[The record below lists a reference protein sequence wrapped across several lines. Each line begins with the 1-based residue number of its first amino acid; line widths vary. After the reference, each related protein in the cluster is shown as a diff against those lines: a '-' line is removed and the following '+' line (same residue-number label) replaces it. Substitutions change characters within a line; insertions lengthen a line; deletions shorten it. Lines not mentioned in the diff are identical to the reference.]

1 MEKQTRVNKYKD
13 LREEMKEE
21 VAINRQAIETPVDED
36 DDFLAFIPKTEKPHL
51 EDTLM
56 EPLSYETL
64 KQDNDEIMHALNE
77 AKVNVGKEQYN
88 TRLDI
93 LSKIKQDETDHIPAH
108 VYQNEDFTKGHIEEE
123 PQKKMT
129 LLEKLAAM
137 SPEEDAEEL
146 RKFEEGLT
154 VADLMKEKKKVKKEQ
169 VVKDPVKKTIVEE
182 PEDQDYD
189 DDDYNYGY
197 EENDDEGEGESKLVT
212 ILNYVIIVFI
222 VIFVVLAFFI
232 AKQLFF

>member
-1 MEKQTRVNKYKD
+1 MKMEKQTRINKYKD

-21 VAINRQAIETPVDED
+21 VAIDRHVFDEQNED
-36 DDFLAFIPKTEKPHL
+36 DDEFLAFLPKQEKVDI

-64 KQDNDEIMHALNE
+64 NKDNDEVKQAINE
-77 AKVNVGKEQYN
+77 AKINVGKEQYN

-93 LSKIKQDETDHIPAH
+93 LNKIKSDDSDYVAAHEYQTQDFSNGHVVNET
-108 VYQNEDFTKGHIEEE
+108 
-123 PQKKMT
+123 PQKKMS

-146 RKFEEGLT
+146 KRYEEDLT
-154 VADLMKEKKKVKKEQ
+154 VADMMKAKKKAKPIVEKKKTVIEKKIIKEVQ
-169 VVKDPVKKTIVEE
+169 
-182 PEDQDYD
+182 
-189 DDDYNYGY
+189 
-197 EENDDEGEGESKLVT
+197 DDEEDEFTEDKFTEDESPLVKV
-212 ILNYVIIVFI
+212 LNYVIIAFIVVFI
-222 VIFVVLAFFI
+222 VLTFFI